1 MVSVFVFVGAEVAV
15 GGVPAA
21 GVVAGEPA
29 KTVLRQVRASPKSW
43 ARWRVSRFREAWKL
57 SQAALSALVPT
68 APIDRV
74 PELVA
79 EVGEGL
85 GSLLRFK
92 LLKRQMDG
100 RANFD
105 LLRRRILLSP

>member
-1 MVSVFVFVGAEVAV
+1 MGALEGLAIQGGVEAFAGRVVGAGAD
-15 GGVPAA
+15 
-21 GVVAGEPA
+21 
-29 KTVLRQVRASPKSW
+29 RAHRPC
-43 ARWRVSRFREAWKL
+43 
-57 SQAALSALVPT
+57 
-68 APIDRV
+68 D

-105 LLRRRILLSP
+105 LLRRRVLLSP